1 MLCVARFLIR
11 RFAASTHGA
20 WRFRAKAC
28 SDLIR
33 RGYRYRIKLQAE
45 AMAFDISTRDSIS
58 R

>member
-1 MLCVARFLIR
+1 MLCVARFLISP
-11 RFAASTHGA
+11 FCGVDTGA